1 MKTSRAVKF
10 QREQHEIGVIVGM
23 SIIGFWIAWLV

>member
-1 MKTSRAVKF
+1 MTTTRAVKF

-23 SIIGFWIAWLV
+23 SIISLWIAWLV

>member
-10 QREQHEIGVIVGM
+10 QREQHESGLIVGM
-23 SIIGFWIAWLV
+23 SLVALLIAWIV

>member
-1 MKTSRAVKF
+1 MKTAKTVKF

-23 SIIGFWIAWLV
+23 SIIGLWIALLV

>member
-10 QREQHEIGVIVGM
+10 QREQHELGVIVGM
-23 SIIGFWIAWLV
+23 SIVCLWIAWLV